1 MLKVTLSL
9 KNMDGQNEKQV
20 VFVDNQH
27 FRKNKWEDDLDN
39 ALQKRFANLDSYEV
53 DETHY
58 DYFRLH
64 KEDSN
69 HITKYLSMND
79 YTFTLTP
86 GETEKSC
93 DYLYVPI
100 DQYNEVKTI
109 LDEECSHRLMDRIRY
124 ESSYGPNTKQLWVY
138 DNEQDAFIDP
148 PKEVLD
154 EIEKKF
160 DLNTQNGLFEAENY
174 LDNICNNE
182 EPDWLEDEDYTY
194 DEDLDI

>member
-39 ALQKRFANLDSYEV
+39 VLQKRFANLDNYEV

-69 HITKYLSMND
+69 HITEYLSMNG
-79 YTFTLTP
+79 YTFTLIS

-100 DQYNEVKTI
+100 DQYNEAKTI
-109 LDEECSHRLMDRIRY
+109 LDEECSRRLMDRTRY
-124 ESSYGPNTKQLWVY
+124 ESLYGPNTKQLWIY

-154 EIEKKF
+154 EIEEKF
-160 DLNTQNGLFEAENY
+160 DLNTADGLSEAEGY
-174 LDNICNNE
+174 LDDICNNE